1 MPINVT
7 IQQGDNLP
15 LARLINSGGV
25 PPRVIS
31 MEWETEPT
39 SVEDPRPGLFPFVQ
53 QGEGD
58 YEVLISPD
66 PTCQQGVTYVGV
78 LRGTVEDDR
87 GNTLVRDLDV
97 TVTIQADA
105 VLTVSWTDLERDSGG
120 YATVLD
126 PGGEAGVDGWVDPGN
141 NIYSPIT
148 PITAPIVDPTVVTD
162 MYHLVQGENVTM
174 RLTFS
179 SYGDPLDWSYV
190 ITADPGPGV
199 TVTEVGE
206 TGATNSA
213 TYALELQFS
222 HTVEFTYFEHL
233 VTVTATDGVLSAD
246 LTYNVASVFFS
257 G

>member
-15 LARLINSGGV
+15 LARLLNSGGV
-25 PPRVIS
+25 PPRTIAV
-31 MEWETEPT
+31 EWQTEPT
-39 SVEDPRPGLFPFVQ
+39 SVEDARPGLFPFVQ
-53 QGEGD
+53 QGTD
-58 YEVLISPD
+58 NYEVLISPD

-78 LRGTVEDDR
+78 LRGTVTDDN
-87 GNTLVRDLDV
+87 GNELVRDLDV
-97 TVTIQADA
+97 TVTIQVDA
-105 VLTVSWTDLERDSGG
+105 VLTVSWTDLERDNGG

-126 PGGEAGVDGWVDPGN
+126 PGGEAGVDGWTNPAS

-148 PITAPIVDPTVVTD
+148 PITAPITDPTVVTD
-162 MYHLVQGENVTM
+162 MYHRVTGEITTM

-199 TVTEVGE
+199 TVTAIGE
-206 TGATNSA
+206 TGASNSL
-213 TYALELQFS
+213 TYTLELQFS
-222 HTVEFTYFEHL
+222 HTVDFTYFEHL
-233 VTVTATDGVLSAD
+233 VTVTATDGVLSTD